1 MREKGYALVTEAG
14 KQLLAYALV
23 SVEPI
28 AQEATQKVPA
38 AQIDAFSG
46 LLGQLAGIHLANA

>member
-1 MREKGYALVTEAG
+1 VGYALLTEAG

-38 AQIDAFSG
+38 GQFDALNT
-46 LLGQLAGIHLANA
+46 LLAELAGMHLANS